1 MRRILFLTGAI
12 VFVDTMFFAALT
24 PLLPHY
30 VDELGLGKAGA
41 GVLQAMYPAGALVA
55 GIPSGMAAARFGVK
69 PTVLIGLTLLAL
81 TTVAF
86 GLADSVWALNV
97 ARFLQGCSSAFSW
110 TGALAWLVAASP
122 PGRRGQLI
130 GSAFGAAIAGAPFG
144 PVLGAIAS
152 KTGTGPAFAV
162 VAALAIG
169 LAVWA
174 VTTPAATPDEPQ
186 PLRMLF
192 RALTVRKIQI
202 GVWLTL
208 LPALLFG
215 NLSVLAPL
223 RLSDLGWGAVAVGG
237 TYLVMAVLEAT
248 WAPIL
253 GRASDHYGRFP
264 PLRAA
269 LRRVGDRQLRAAVAR
284 ERLDPRRRHR
294 LRRVSRT
301 AASGRLRCRWSP
313 TRRRSFGL
321 EYGYAFALV
330 NIAWAPGQAGGAA
343 IGGALASATSDA
355 VAYLGLSALCV
366 ASLRGD
372 CALQRDRSA
381 GRGRAVER
389 VDHARLP
396 NGIVA
401 AQQRLGLTPHRQTE
415 VLDLQ
420 RIAVHVLDVDA
431 LAVHVEMRI
440 DAAKRL
446 GDDDT
451 PLGPDRLEPRL
462 VRQVERA
469 VELRRARRPRT
480 RARRRSRGRCRS
492 GRCAACRR
500 RAPARRRGAARC

>member
-1 MRRILFLTGAI
+1 MRRVLFLVGAI

-30 VDELGLGKAGA
+30 VDELDLGKAGA

-69 PTVLIGLTLLAL
+69 PTVLVGLTLLAV

-86 GLADSVWALNV
+86 GLADSVWALNT

-110 TGALAWLVAASP
+110 TGGLAWLVAASP

-152 KTGTGPAFAV
+152 TTGTGPAFAV
-162 VAALAIG
+162 VAALALV
-169 LAVWA
+169 LAVAAW
-174 VTTPAATPDEPQ
+174 TTPAATPTAPQ

-192 RALTVRKIQI
+192 KALTVRKIQI

-237 TYLVMAVLEAT
+237 TYLVMAVIEAA

-253 GRASDHYGRFP
+253 GRASDRYGRFP

-269 LRRVGDRQLRAAVAR
+269 LLASAVVSFVLPWPQSATLLAAIVVVAGF
-284 ERLDPRRRHR
+284 
-294 LRRVSRT
+294 SY
-301 AASGRLRCRWSP
+301 G
-313 TRRRSFGL
+313 SFWTPAMSMVTDEAEVVGL

-330 NIAWAPGQAGGAA
+330 NVAWAPGQAGGAA

-355 VAYLGLSALCV
+355 VAYLGLSAICI
-366 ASLRGD
+366 ATY
-372 CALQRDRSA
+372 AA
-381 GRGRAVER
+381 I
-389 VDHARLP
+389 ARYRETAAP
-396 NGIVA
+396 VA
-401 AQQRLGLTPHRQTE
+401 A
-415 VLDLQ
+415 
-420 RIAVHVLDVDA
+420 
-431 LAVHVEMRI
+431 
-440 DAAKRL
+440 
-446 GDDDT
+446 
-451 PLGPDRLEPRL
+451 
-462 VRQVERA
+462 ER
-469 VELRRARRPRT
+469 
-480 RARRRSRGRCRS
+480 
-492 GRCAACRR
+492 
-500 RAPARRRGAARC
+500 